1 MNHEKE
7 RKNPIDIPDGET
19 RAISSGEIKQ
29 KTVKPPKGKNEKKTK
44 KKGNKDTY
52 VSAIISFIQCIL
64 YIAFIVG
71 ISYYVATT
79 LVKMANDVF
88 AFKKEN
94 DVSYTIVLGE
104 YANVDQIATELE
116 NNGIIEYADVFK
128 LYSKL
133 RKDNGRYLTGA
144 IELNS
149 QMDYDTIRDKLKYK
163 SVEVKEIRITIP
175 EGYSCEQIIDL
186 LVKNGIGEKEEY
198 INVINN
204 YDFEF
209 DFLPAVEAM
218 DSDRDYRLEGY
229 LFPDTYDFTP
239 LESEVEVINKF
250 LRNFKAK
257 FEQQYYAR
265 AKKLGMSVDDVII
278 LASIIEKEAKIATDY
293 ELISSVFHNRLKSN
307 SFPRLESCAT
317 INYFLDEPTI
327 DITQE
332 MIDMKN
338 PYNTY
343 RYEGLPPGPICNPG
357 YEAIAYA
364 FYPEST
370 NYYYFVSSI
379 DGTTYYAT
387 NYAQHLKNTSIAK
400 KANEAILKNSN

>member
-1 MNHEKE
+1 MNHEKQ
-7 RKNPIDIPDGET
+7 NINLLDASDGET

-29 KTVKPPKGKNEKKTK
+29 KTGKLPKKSKEVKTK
-44 KKGNKDTY
+44 KKGKKAY
-52 VSAIISFIQCIL
+52 IPVIISFAQCIL

-71 ISYYVATT
+71 ISYFIATT
-79 LVKMANDVF
+79 LVKWANDVF
-88 AFKKEN
+88 AFKKAD
-94 DVSYTIVLGE
+94 DVTYTIVLGE
-104 YANVDQIATELE
+104 YATLDKIAAELE
-116 NNGIIEYADVFK
+116 NNGIIEYGNVFK

-133 RKDNGRYLTGA
+133 RNDNGKYLTGS

-163 SVEVKEIRITIP
+163 SIEVKEIRITIP
-175 EGYSCEQIIDL
+175 EGFSCKQIIEL
-186 LVKNGIGEKEEY
+186 LVENGIGEKEEY
-198 INVINN
+198 ERVINT

-209 DFLPAVEAM
+209 DFLPAMEAM
-218 DSDRDYRLEGY
+218 DDRRDYRLEGY

-250 LRNFKAK
+250 LRNFKVK
-257 FEQQYYAR
+257 FEEQYYVR
-265 AKKLGMSVDDVII
+265 AQKLGMSVDDLII

-293 ELISSVFHNRLKSN
+293 ELISSVFHNRLKSS
-307 SFPRLESCAT
+307 SFPRLESDAT
-317 INYFLDEPTI
+317 INYFLDEPTT
-327 DITQE
+327 DISQE
-332 MIDMKN
+332 MLDMNN

-364 FYPEST
+364 FYPDST
-370 NYYYFVSSI
+370 NYYYFVSSN

-387 NYAQHLKNTSIAK
+387 NYAQHLKNIATVK
-400 KANEAILKNSN
+400 KANDAMKKSVE

>member
-1 MNHEKE
+1 MNHEK
-7 RKNPIDIPDGET
+7 RSANPVSVSDGET
-19 RAISSGEIKQ
+19 RAISNDEIKQ
-29 KTVKPPKGKNEKKTK
+29 KTGKLPK
-44 KKGNKDTY
+44 KKKENKAKKGGQKTY
-52 VSAIISFIQCIL
+52 VSVIISFVQCIL

-71 ISYYVATT
+71 ISYFIATT

-88 AFKKEN
+88 AFKKSE
-94 DVSYTIVLGE
+94 DVTYTIVLGE
-104 YANVDQIATELE
+104 YATCDQIATELE
-116 NNGIIEYADVFK
+116 NNGIIEYAEVFK

-133 RKDNGRYLTGA
+133 RKDNGKYLTGA

-149 QMDYDTIRDKLKYK
+149 QMDYDTIREKLKNK

-175 EGYSCEQIIDL
+175 EGFSCEQIIDL
-186 LVKNGIGEKEEY
+186 LVSNGIGEKEEY
-198 INVINN
+198 KRVINT

-209 DFLPAVEAM
+209 DFLPAIEAL
-218 DSDRDYRLEGY
+218 DKDRDYRLEGY

-239 LESEVEVINKF
+239 MESEVEVINKF

-257 FEQQYYAR
+257 FEEQYYVR
-265 AKKLGMSVDDVII
+265 AQKLGMSVDDLLI

-293 ELISSVFHNRLKSN
+293 ELISSVFHNRLKSS

-327 DITQE
+327 EITQE
-332 MIDMKN
+332 MIDMTN

-364 FYPEST
+364 FYPEKT

-387 NYAQHLKNTSIAK
+387 NYAQHLRNTATAK
-400 KANEAILKNSN
+400 KANEAIMKNSD

>member
-1 MNHEKE
+1 MNHEKQ
-7 RKNPIDIPDGET
+7 KVNPLEINDGQT

-29 KTVKPPKGKNEKKTK
+29 KTGKMPKAEREKKQK
-44 KKGNKDTY
+44 KNGKKTY
-52 VSAIISFIQCIL
+52 ISVIISFAQCIL

-71 ISYYVATT
+71 ISYFIATT

-88 AFKKEN
+88 AFKKDK

-104 YANVDQIATELE
+104 YANVDQIAAELE
-116 NNGIIEYADVFK
+116 NNGIIEYAEVFK

-133 RKDNGRYLTGA
+133 RKDNGRYLTGS

-149 QMDYDTIRDKLKYK
+149 QMDYDTIRDKLKNK
-163 SVEVKEIRITIP
+163 SVEVKEVRITIP
-175 EGYSCEQIIDL
+175 EGFSCEQIIDL
-186 LVKNGIGEKEEY
+186 LVSKGIGDKEEY
-198 INVINN
+198 KRVINT

-209 DFLPAVEAM
+209 DFLPAMEAM
-218 DSDRDYRLEGY
+218 DDDRDYRLEGY

-239 LESEVEVINKF
+239 FESEVEVINKF

-257 FEQQYYAR
+257 FEDQYYLR
-265 AKKLGMSVDDVII
+265 ANKLGMSVDDIII

-293 ELISSVFHNRLKSN
+293 ELISSVFHNRLN
-307 SFPRLESCAT
+307 SSAFPKLESCAT

-332 MIDMKN
+332 MIDMQN

-343 RYEGLPPGPICNPG
+343 RYQGLPPGPICNPG

-364 FYPEST
+364 FYPEKT

-379 DGTTYYAT
+379 DGTTYYAS
-387 NYAQHLKNTSIAK
+387 NYAQHLKNTAIAK
-400 KANEAILKNSN
+400 KANEAMKKSAD